1 MMFAYIGLAIGQF
14 PSKIYNGFTLG
25 LGGILIVFSAMLS
38 SIGAVSYLGIGMTM
52 ISLEVFN
59 YKLFQVI
66 PFLILAIGVDNMF
79 IISHGFKK

>member
-25 LGGILIVFSAMLS
+25 LGGILIVFSAMVS

-52 ISLEVFN
+52 ISLEV
-59 YKLFQVI
+59 I
-66 PFLILAIGVDNMF
+66 
-79 IISHGFKK
+79 